1 MRGIWHTKMLNNA
14 GKPLLDA
21 YVCAVIP
28 PEVASPCEAFDDTV
42 ERCREMADWVEKDL
56 ERGAIGGEPVEEA
69 R

>member
-1 MRGIWHTKMLNNA
+1 M
-14 GKPLLDA
+14 
-21 YVCAVIP
+21 IP

-42 ERCREMADWVEKDL
+42 ERCREMVDWVEKDL

>member
-1 MRGIWHTKMLNNA
+1 MSSLTLDGA
-14 GKPLLDA
+14 GRWAEVPQL
-21 YVCAVIP
+21 P

-42 ERCREMADWVEKDL
+42 ERCREMVDWVEKDL